1 MTDGDIKLNPADAGG
16 AFKNSAGQLA
26 GLAGGSPAEAGLR
39 PGLQASLGQLNGGFQ
54 QTLEKGSSA
63 FNTGATASTAMGDTD
78 EASGNKVRGVPD
90 AQDPTKGSGGR
101 GAGGDAL
108 RGASAPRLTSADLAK
123 AGSPYQSSMPM
134 NQTAASILPSLTQAA
149 QAIPGALSSPL
160 QGLQGLSG
168 MAAPF
173 QQMLSGAGGNQVLDQ
188 MLSKANAS
196 NGFDGGPA
204 SLALGSASGAD
215 GAKLN
220 AIAKNVL
227 GIPYAWGGGSMS
239 GPTQG
244 ISDGGGPADR
254 AGDSRKIG
262 FDCSGLSR
270 YVTGQAFGVEIPRTS
285 EAQYAA
291 GVPISASEARPG
303 DLVFPR
309 SAFHGGGGPGHVQV
323 LLDNGS
329 GGAATVL
336 EAPSS
341 GQTVKV
347 SPLSAGAEFRR
358 FHS

>member
-1 MTDGDIKLNPADAGG
+1 MTDDGIIKLSPTDAAGVFGGTADTLSTSGNAPLPA
-16 AFKNSAGQLA
+16 
-26 GLAGGSPAEAGLR
+26 GSGV
-39 PGLQASLGQLNGGFQ
+39 SGGF
-54 QTLEKGSSA
+54 A
-63 FNTGATASTAMGDTD
+63 AATGAAVDQFGQTTAKGAQQSTIASAAATALGDTD
-78 EASGNKVRGVPD
+78 AASGAKVAGGPD

-101 GAGGDAL
+101 GGAAGLG
-108 RGASAPRLTSADLAK
+108 APRMTAADLAK
-123 AGSPYQSSMPM
+123 AAASPYQSSMPM
-134 NQTAASILPSLTQAA
+134 NQTAANILPSLTQAA
-149 QAIPGALSSPL
+149 QSIPSALSTPL

-168 MAAPF
+168 MTAPF
-173 QQMLSGAGGNQVLDQ
+173 QQMLSAPGGNQILDGI
-188 MLSKANAS
+188 LSKANAS

-204 SLALGSASGAD
+204 SLPLGSASGAD

-227 GIPYAWGGGSMS
+227 GIPYAWGGGSMT

-254 AGDSRKIG
+254 AGDFRKVG

-270 YVTGQAFGVEIPRTS
+270 YVTGQMFGVEIPRTS

-291 GVPISASEARPG
+291 GVPVSASEARPG
-303 DLVFPR
+303 DLVFPK
-309 SAFHGGGGPGHVQV
+309 SAFHGGSGPGHVQI
-323 LLDNGS
+323 LLP
-329 GGAATVL
+329 GGNSVL
-336 EAPSS
+336 ESPSS

>member
-1 MTDGDIKLNPADAGG
+1 
-16 AFKNSAGQLA
+16 
-26 GLAGGSPAEAGLR
+26 
-39 PGLQASLGQLNGGFQ
+39 
-54 QTLEKGSSA
+54 
-63 FNTGATASTAMGDTD
+63 
-78 EASGNKVRGVPD
+78 
-90 AQDPTKGSGGR
+90 
-101 GAGGDAL
+101 
-108 RGASAPRLTSADLAK
+108 
-123 AGSPYQSSMPM
+123 M

-168 MAAPF
+168 VAAPF
-173 QQMLSGAGGNQVLDQ
+173 QQMLSGPGGNQVLDN

-204 SLALGSASGAD
+204 SLALGGASGAD

-254 AGDSRKIG
+254 AGDFRKVG

-285 EAQYAA
+285 EAQFAA
-291 GVPISASEARPG
+291 GVPVSSSQARPG
-303 DLVFPR
+303 DLVFPA
-309 SAFHGGGGPGHVQV
+309 SAGRPPGHVQIF
-323 LLDNGS
+323 L
-329 GGAATVL
+329 GGGQVL

-347 SPLSAGAEFRR
+347 SSLSSGAEFRR

>member
-1 MTDGDIKLNPADAGG
+1 MTDGGDIKLNPADAAG

-26 GLAGGSPAEAGLR
+26 GLTGGAPAEGGLR

-54 QTLEKGSSA
+54 QTLEKGTSA
-63 FNTGATASTAMGDTD
+63 FTTGATASTAMGDTD
-78 EASGNKVRGVPD
+78 EASGNRVRGGPD

-108 RGASAPRLTSADLAK
+108 RGAGAPRLTAADLAK
-123 AGSPYQSSMPM
+123 AGASPYQSSMPM
-134 NQTAASILPSLTQAA
+134 NQTASSILPSLTQAA

-160 QGLQGLSG
+160 QGVQGLSG
-168 MAAPF
+168 LAAPF
-173 QQMLSGAGGNQVLDQ
+173 QQMLSAPGGNQILDG

-204 SLALGSASGAD
+204 SLALGSATGAD

-220 AIAKNVL
+220 SIAKNVL
-227 GIPYAWGGGSMS
+227 GIPYAWGGGSMT

-254 AGDSRKIG
+254 AGDFRKVG

-270 YVTGQAFGVEIPRTS
+270 YVTGQMFGVEIPRTS

-291 GVPISASEARPG
+291 GVPVSGNAVRPG
-303 DLVFPR
+303 DLVFPA
-309 SAFHGGGGPGHVQV
+309 SAGRPPGHVQIF
-323 LLDNGS
+323 LGDNK
-329 GGAATVL
+329 VL
-336 EAPSS
+336 ESPSS

-347 SPLSAGAEFRR
+347 SALSSGAEFRR